1 MKRFFANI
9 TTLIL
14 IITTLNIIS
23 CSDVSKSYCEE
34 ILNYS
39 YTEND
44 TLTEN
49 NISLARKCS
58 EKYHKRPE
66 YLQKISQI
74 YYSNAITDYS
84 SEDLISSAKKLFL
97 SLDYINEYFA
107 KIETIKSFDYQFRGE
122 IYERIA
128 DIYKDINSL
137 KPAAE
142 LYDKALADYESS
154 GNKEKVL
161 NTLIKT
167 GKLYQYNHIPNIAM
181 IYLKGVIY
189 EIYRKPLSGL

>member
-9 TTLIL
+9 TSLIL

-23 CSDVSKSYCEE
+23 CSDISKSYCEE

-39 YTEND
+39 FTEND
-44 TLTEN
+44 TLIEN
-49 NISLARKCS
+49 KISLAKKCS
-58 EKYHKRPE
+58 EKYHKKPE

-142 LYDKALADYESS
+142 LYDKALADSIM
-154 GNKEKVL
+154 G
-161 NTLIKT
+161 
-167 GKLYQYNHIPNIAM
+167 
-181 IYLKGVIY
+181 
-189 EIYRKPLSGL
+189 RD